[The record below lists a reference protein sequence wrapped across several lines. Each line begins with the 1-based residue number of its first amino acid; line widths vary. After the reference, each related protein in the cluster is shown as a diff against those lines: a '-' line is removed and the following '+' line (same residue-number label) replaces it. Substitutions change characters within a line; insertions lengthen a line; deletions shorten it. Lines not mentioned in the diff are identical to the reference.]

1 MISDDTLLAI
11 YNQAANMKPER
22 TEQDCNL
29 MHSIAYFSIF
39 RCKISISHPHTS
51 EEKSHI
57 YLGLDSQ

>member
-1 MISDDTLLAI
+1 
-11 YNQAANMKPER
+11 MKPES

-51 EEKSHI
+51 EEKKHI